1 MLTIEQIIALLHT
14 KFAGV
19 RKDGLAQL
27 AKFIKLNATTQ
38 EEAQALVDGYTPD
51 QVTEFV
57 TDWRKDV
64 DKEVNTGV
72 KTAETNFKKKY
83 NVTEVPVDTK
93 TTEVPTLTT
102 ADPAAS
108 NDIASIIQATM
119 KPFVDKIAALESGN
133 LSASRSEQ
141 LNAKLTVA
149 PQAFKDR
156 VTRDYGR
163 MSFENEEAFTAYI
176 GELESDLSNY
186 NQEVNNQ
193 SLSSFGRPVVSGGD
207 NNAVPAAVEQYVKES
222 QGGKGVDS
230 LGGKEL

>member
-1 MLTIEQIIALLHT
+1 MLTIEQIIALLQT

-27 AKFIKLNATTQ
+27 AKFIKLNATNQ
-38 EEAQALVDGYTPD
+38 EEAQALVDGYTPEV
-51 QVTEFV
+51 VTEFV

-72 KTAETNFKKKY
+72 KTAEGNFKKKY
-83 NVTEVPVDTK
+83 NVTDPVEEAK
-93 TTEVPTLTT
+93 TPVVTPTVSAPSSSDDL
-102 ADPAAS
+102 AAL
-108 NDIASIIQATM
+108 IQATM
-119 KPFVDKIAALESGN
+119 KPIMDEITALKSGN
-133 LSASRSEQ
+133 VSTLRNEQ
-141 LNAKLTVA
+141 LNTKMANA

-156 VTRDYGR
+156 VSRDYNR
-163 MSFENEEAFTAYI
+163 MSFENDEAFTGYLT
-176 GELESDLSNY
+176 ELDTDLANY

-207 NNAVPAAVEQYVKES
+207 NNAVPTAVEQYVKES
-222 QGGKGVDS
+222 QSGIGANS